1 VPARVLAILVL
12 SLSLAL
18 PSVAAGRDSH
28 APSAASD
35 NWLPC
40 DAWVMFHWLPYE
52 EVRLYAL
59 LGMSPASVRAWLR
72 DDDHHTLGQLFKRS
86 GRTVMQAADQ
96 LVAPAYGRVSAARF
110 RMLRNHTVDTLTQGH
125 LAQHVLFH
133 YFHQPLI
140 GSRAARIFGVTP
152 AAYRKLRLR
161 GRSPAEI
168 GRAHGRRRG
177 QITYR
182 ALRLLTYAAH
192 AGIRS
197 RQTSRAQADE
207 FLRTQRRGLH
217 HWLDS
222 HISKPG
228 AGADWQPKSADHMA
242 MLCFLLRG
250 DTG

>member
-1 VPARVLAILVL
+1 VLATLV
-12 SLSLAL
+12 S
-18 PSVAAGRDSH
+18 SVALLAPAGAANARDTH
-28 APSAASD
+28 APGGASD

-40 DAWVMFHWLPYE
+40 DAWVMFHWLPYDE
-52 EVRLYAL
+52 ARLYSL
-59 LGMSPASVRAWLR
+59 LGMQRSSVQAWLR
-72 DDDHHTLGQLFKRS
+72 DDNHHTLGQLFARR
-86 GRTVMQAADQ
+86 GMTIRQAAAQ
-96 LVAPAYGRVSAARF
+96 LIAPEVAGAPAARA
-110 RMLRNHTVDTLTQGH
+110 RMLRNHTIDTLTQGH

-133 YFHQPLI
+133 YFHQPLV

-161 GRSPAEI
+161 GMSPSGI

-182 ALRLLTYAAH
+182 ALRVLTYAAH

-197 RQTSRAQADE
+197 GQTTRPEAEA
-207 FLRTQRRGLH
+207 FLATQRRGLH

-222 HISKPG
+222 HIRKPG
-228 AGADWQPKSADHMA
+228 AGGDWAPKGVGHMS